1 MLIPRA
7 SLVTTT
13 VLGTVLC
20 ASSANGQIADIFA
33 FVSTVFSDVTGILG
47 LTSAPAPDITV
58 LYAYAGFPTMNGA
71 ANGWFPLF
79 KITNAAG
86 AVINYEAQADD
97 LTPPGANT
105 HRNSEVQTN
114 SQHVGLTIQ
123 AGDTLCTHNAHGGET
138 CAPYPMCATY
148 FSILP
153 STNAPNTDPYVIF
166 ADELVVFDKSLS
178 WYHSGETAHV
188 NDAFTCNVSEQQM
201 KCVWFSH
208 YASSGAT
215 ILDTIKITN
224 VQQFI
229 DDSKN
234 SPALLMSS
242 SYTSLTY
249 ATDTKPCSNTWKTCN
264 EVTRDVTHKDKF
276 PKVMVHSELSAL
288 QLCKSKASYGPSFL
302 SLKEST
308 LCDMEYKVA
317 YSPCSSKLRTG
328 CYDHKGANVVL
339 VPKVKSRQDSSGSM
353 LSRSQNQTYPV
364 EQFGKVGA
372 HKPPQKRCTPSAS
385 PYTSKNSISSGQQL
399 NENQGLYSPD
409 GSHIFLH
416 PGGNLCMYDQNDKNN
431 WCLGSVS
438 GAGSP
443 YKAYLE
449 TNGAIC
455 VYDSA
460 DQAQR
465 CTGGSDNIGI
475 GAYHL
480 YVEDNGHAYV
490 FNSQFQYIFCAPD
503 DGNCNT
509 QGPISGG
516 GGGSG
521 GGSFGSTCAPGYA
534 GLGNGKG
541 PVCACCNSQS
551 DCDQSCVG
559 GICTD
564 SKGNTPGCAISGGGG
579 GGGSKSS
586 PCVSGFSGTKTGN
599 GPNGACC
606 VTESDCN
613 NDCTNGICSGS

>member
-1 MLIPRA
+1 MLIRRV
-7 SLVTTT
+7 SLVTTA
-13 VLGTVLC
+13 VLGTALC
-20 ASSANGQIADIFA
+20 ATSANASLIGNLFTFI
-33 FVSTVFSDVTGILG
+33 STVFTDVTGILG
-47 LTSAPAPDITV
+47 LTGAPAPDITV

-71 ANGWFPLF
+71 ANGWFPIF
-79 KITNAAG
+79 TITNAAG
-86 AVINYEAQADD
+86 ARINHQMQGGI

-105 HRNSEVQTN
+105 HRNSEVEIN
-114 SQHVGLTIQ
+114 AQHVGLTIQ
-123 AGDTLCTHNAHGGET
+123 AGDTLCTQGARGGET
-138 CAPYPMCATY
+138 CAAYPMCATY

-153 STNAPNTDPYVIF
+153 STNAPNTDPYVVF

-178 WYHSGETAHV
+178 WYHSGETVHV
-188 NDAFTCNVSEQQM
+188 NDPFTCNVSEQEM

-215 ILDTIKITN
+215 ILDTIQITN

-234 SPALLMSS
+234 SPAMLMSS
-242 SYTSLTY
+242 SYTTLTH
-249 ATDTKPCSNTWKTCN
+249 ATGSPCSTSRGACSK
-264 EVTRDVTHKDKF
+264 VVRDVSHKDKF

-288 QLCKSKASYGPSFL
+288 QLCKSKTSYGPSFL

-328 CYDHKGANVVL
+328 CYDHKGANIVL
-339 VPKVKSRQDSSGSM
+339 VPKVKSRQDSLGSM
-353 LSRSQNQTYPV
+353 LSQLQNETYPV
-364 EQFGKVGA
+364 EHFGKVGA
-372 HKPPQKRCTPSAS
+372 HKPPQKRCTPSTS

-399 NENQGLYSPD
+399 NENQGLYSAD

-416 PGGNLCMYDQNDKNN
+416 PDGNLCMYDKKGKNN
-431 WCLGSVS
+431 WCLGSVA

-460 DQAQR
+460 DHTQR
-465 CTGGSDNIGI
+465 CTGGSDNIGA

-490 FNSQFQYIFCAPD
+490 FNPQFQYIFCAPD

-509 QGPISGG
+509 QDPSS

-521 GGSFGSTCAPGYA
+521 GGSLGSACTLGFGGQ
-534 GLGNGKG
+534 GNGKG
-541 PVCACCNSQS
+541 PVCACCSSQS
-551 DCDQSCVG
+551 DCEESCAG
-559 GICTD
+559 GVCTD
-564 SKGNTPGCAISGGGG
+564 SKGNTPGCGTSAGGGG
-579 GGGSKSS
+579 GAS
-586 PCVSGFSGTKTGN
+586 CTSGYSGTKTGN

-613 NDCTNGICSGS
+613 NDCTKGICNGS